1 MVYELYINK
10 AVTKRRRER
19 ETTIWEKILVK
30 HISDRRHMTK
40 IKNVYNSVMKRK
52 LNKTWAKTQWWRYV
66 KGTQGPTGRVP
77 NSQSWNNKVVLDY
90 NSKYEINI
98 HDSTLI
104 KKWLKKIN
112 GEEQIN
118 LLCIRIKLCS

>member
-30 HISDRRHMTK
+30 HVSDRRHMTK

-52 LNKTWAKTQWWRYV
+52 LNKTWAKTQ
-66 KGTQGPTGRVP
+66 
-77 NSQSWNNKVVLDY
+77 
-90 NSKYEINI
+90 
-98 HDSTLI
+98 
-104 KKWLKKIN
+104 
-112 GEEQIN
+112 
-118 LLCIRIKLCS
+118 